1 LLDRVGVG
9 NIVSTSIFGGHVH
22 TSDDGNITRRRRRK
36 HSAEFKA
43 QVVAA
48 CRKPGV
54 SIAAVALANRLNAN
68 LLRRWVVTAEQAQPE
83 TRIETVSAT
92 PARSNVESG
101 TFIPIQVE
109 RSAVTPAQEITIE
122 LRRGATVVK
131 VGWPLAAV
139 ADCATWLREL
149 LR

>member
-1 LLDRVGVG
+1 VD
-9 NIVSTSIFGGHVH
+9 
-22 TSDDGNITRRRRRK
+22 TSDDGNIAGRRRRT
-36 HSAEFKA
+36 HSPEFKA
-43 QVVAA
+43 KVVAA

-68 LLRRWVVTAEQAQPE
+68 LLRRWVVTAEQARGTTQ
-83 TRIETVSAT
+83 IETDSAT
-92 PARSNVESG
+92 PTRPNVESG
-101 TFIPIQVE
+101 TFIPIAVE
-109 RSAVTPAQEITIE
+109 HSAAATAPAITIE

-131 VGWPLAAV
+131 VGWPLVAA